1 MASAPVKMTA
11 GAAWV
16 AWGNGSSEAGSE
28 FLERVSAWTQGTT
41 AQLLR
46 ARWRPGIKRPTPA
59 ELEVRLQHHLEL
71 VAKSGLASYPEAF
84 ELARQGLIEEI
95 AGGEVPPQDVDRQ
108 VRRPRGRRLL

>member
-1 MASAPVKMTA
+1 MSV

-16 AWGNGSSEAGSE
+16 AWGNGSPEAGTE

-46 ARWRPGIKRPTPA
+46 ARWRPGTKRPTSA
-59 ELEVRLQHHLEL
+59 ELEARLRHHLER
-71 VAKSGLASYPEAF
+71 VAQAGLASYPEAF

-95 AGGEVPPQDVDRQ
+95 AGGEVPAQAVDRQ
-108 VRRPRGRRLL
+108 PRRPRGKRLF